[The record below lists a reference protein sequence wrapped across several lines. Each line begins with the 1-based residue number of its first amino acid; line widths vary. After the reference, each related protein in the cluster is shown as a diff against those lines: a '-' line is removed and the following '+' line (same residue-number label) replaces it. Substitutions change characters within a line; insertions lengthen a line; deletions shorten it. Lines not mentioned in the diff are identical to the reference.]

1 MRLGVLAAS
10 DDNSSGD
17 AYAMGEMVT
26 GEMVTSETRAIKSGG
41 MSAKVIF
48 MRGLSLPRSRVGDGV
63 DGGARDDGGECGT
76 HQLRSVTQIS

>member
-1 MRLGVLAAS
+1 MRCINSDSSNCVHLGVLAAS

-48 MRGLSLPRSRVGDGV
+48 MLRLRC
-63 DGGARDDGGECGT
+63 CG
-76 HQLRSVTQIS
+76 

>member
-1 MRLGVLAAS
+1 MRCINSDSSNCVRLGVLAAS

-48 MRGLSLPRSRVGDGV
+48 MLRPQC
-63 DGGARDDGGECGT
+63 CG
-76 HQLRSVTQIS
+76 

>member
-1 MRLGVLAAS
+1 MRCINSDSRNCVHLGVLAAS

-17 AYAMGEMVT
+17 AHAMGEMVT

-48 MRGLSLPRSRVGDGV
+48 MLRLRC
-63 DGGARDDGGECGT
+63 CG
-76 HQLRSVTQIS
+76 

>member
-1 MRLGVLAAS
+1 MRCINSDSSNCVRLGVLAAS
-10 DDNSSGD
+10 DDNSSGE

-48 MRGLSLPRSRVGDGV
+48 MLRPRC
-63 DGGARDDGGECGT
+63 CG
-76 HQLRSVTQIS
+76 

>member
-1 MRLGVLAAS
+1 MRCINSDSSNCVRLGVLAAS

-26 GEMVTSETRAIKSGG
+26 SETRAIKSGG

-48 MRGLSLPRSRVGDGV
+48 MLRPRC
-63 DGGARDDGGECGT
+63 CG
-76 HQLRSVTQIS
+76 